1 VASKAHMSRAG
12 RRAAGRGARDGQPPW
27 RQRSLWAS
35 LTVPGCMLLLFGF
48 LVPFYAVFAVAGGNV
63 NLVLEA
69 AAPVWNPLR
78 WTAVNLRAVWADI
91 SGPGAYV
98 APTLARTAVY
108 TAIASLICIVVAY
121 PVAYFVARHTGRYK
135 LLYLGGLIAPFFIS
149 YMMRMLAWIDLL
161 QTGGLVNRLLAD
173 TRVISPVAPVNWL
186 GGKPATVVLGLVYG
200 YVPYAILVLY
210 AGLDR
215 IDGSLLEAS
224 RDLGLSMART
234 FWRVTLPLSRQ
245 IIVTAAFVTVLPMLG
260 DYFTNELLS
269 GTPATTMIGNVIEG
283 QLAVPSE
290 QGQGAVLSALLLLL
304 LAAPMFYYVVS
315 AGKASRATS

>member
-1 VASKAHMSRAG
+1 VASRTHLSWAG
-12 RRAAGRGARDGQPPW
+12 RRAARRRARDGQPPW
-27 RQRSLWAS
+27 RQRSFWAG
-35 LTVPGCMLLLFGF
+35 LAIPGCVLLLLGF
-48 LVPFYAVFAVAGGNV
+48 LVPFYAVFAVAGGNL

-69 AAPVWNPLR
+69 AAPVWDPLR
-78 WTAVNLRAVWADI
+78 WTTINLGAVWAEI

-98 APTLARTAVY
+98 GPTLVRTAGY
-108 TAIASLICIVVAY
+108 TAIASAICLVVAY

-161 QTGGLVNRLLAD
+161 QTGGLVNRVLAD
-173 TRVISPVAPVNWL
+173 TRVISPAAPVNWL

-245 IIVTAAFVTVLPMLG
+245 VIVTAAFVTVLPMLG

-290 QGQGAVLSALLLLL
+290 QGQGAALSALLLLVL
-304 LAAPMFYYVVS
+304 SVPMLYYVVS
-315 AGKASRATS
+315 AGKASRANS